1 MTLQD
6 YQTLFAEFSFENPAI
21 QSNIDI
27 YEENSKINF
36 NVRVN
41 GDNLDSGLLPS
52 IIGYPNDIVGPIIDK
67 LSTFSTEDEN
77 GWIIPLFDISIHTP
91 EIYKVFNQDNTHI
104 SSFTYRWE
112 NSIVYWEF
120 LEV

>member
-6 YQTLFAEFSFENPAI
+6 YQTLFAGFSFENPAI

-77 GWIIPLFDISIHTP
+77 GWVIPLFDISTHTP

-104 SSFTYRWE
+104 ASFTYRWE
-112 NSIVYWEF
+112 NSIIYWEF